1 MLNQYSTTK
10 NAWIFYQ
17 LAQFIFVWPYSW
29 PIAALPGAWRFVLA
43 TLALMAVAAMFFK
56 KEWATVLGF
65 PKSLKQVIAC
75 VLAGMVA
82 FLVFYFFIDFVL
94 SYGGYQ
100 KQPFASDKILESFG
114 SYPELA
120 RTLWGI
126 CQPLNE
132 EIFLRALLLGFL
144 ARFFTHRA
152 YLAILAALVFSLLHF
167 LMYFYGALGEQLD
180 VLTLLTLF
188 LFGLAANALYLTFN
202 HIGFGLVIH
211 VAWNW
216 WRFSGAIAKDGVILN
231 EAQTFNIL
239 EGSTQVFIFVAALS
253 LVCIAGLM
261 VHEKRLKRC

>member
-1 MLNQYSTTK
+1 M
-10 NAWIFYQ
+10 
-17 LAQFIFVWPYSW
+17 
-29 PIAALPGAWRFVLA
+29 A

-100 KQPFASDKILESFG
+100 KQPHAAGGILLEDFG
-114 SYPELA
+114 SYPLLA

-132 EIFLRALLLGFL
+132 EIFLRALLLGFF

-152 YLAILAALVFSLLHF
+152 YLAILAALVFSLLH
-167 LMYFYGALGEQLD
+167 LLLFYVGPMNTPLD
-180 VLTLLTLF
+180 MLTLLTLF
-188 LFGLAANALYLTFN
+188 FFALSANALYLTFN
-202 HIGFGLVIH
+202 HIGFGFVIH

-216 WRFSGAIAKDGVILN
+216 WRFSGDITKDGVIFN
-231 EAQTFNIL
+231 QAQTFNIL
-239 EGSTQVFIFVAALS
+239 EGSVLSFIFVSALS
-253 LVCIAGLM
+253 LVCIVGLM
-261 VHEKRLKRC
+261 VHEIRLRRRLSI